1 VTRLRPTTRR
11 RPRLRSGLALALIVL
26 LQAACQSPT
35 PEAISGE
42 AADGGPSVADFYR
55 GKQVDFYIGYSA
67 GGGYDTYARLLAR
80 HLGKHIPGNPTVVP
94 QNMPGAG
101 SLTLANYLYNIAP
114 KDGTAIGTFGRGLAM
129 EPLLGGG
136 GTRFDATRFTW
147 LGSLNNEVSVC
158 VSWHTSPVKT
168 VDDLRSTELI
178 VGGTGSGSDTD
189 TFPVVLKNLLGLNMR
204 LISGYPGGN
213 DVLLAMERGEIDG
226 RCGWS
231 WATVM
236 AVRPEWIEQDQVNVL
251 VQMALEKHPALPE
264 VPLVMDLAR
273 NDDER
278 QAMELIFSRQVM
290 GRPYAA
296 PPDIPPA
303 RRDALRRALD
313 AVVTDPEFLADAE
326 RIDLELNPVSGE
338 EVEALVR
345 RIYAA
350 SPAAVELASNAI
362 RMDGGR

>member
-1 VTRLRPTTRR
+1 MSTLARLM
-11 RPRLRSGLALALIVL
+11 LALAWLCL
-26 LQAACQSPT
+26 AACQGPAPT
-35 PEAISGE
+35 AQSSETGTPGG
-42 AADGGPSVADFYR
+42 ADDDVAGFYR
-55 GKQVDFYIGYSA
+55 GRQVDLYIGYSA

-114 KDGTAIGTFGRGLAM
+114 KDGSAIGTFGRGLAM

-136 GTRFDATRFTW
+136 GIRFDATRFTW

-158 VSWHTSPVKT
+158 VSWHTSDVKT
-168 VDDLRSTELI
+168 VDDLRTRELI
-178 VGGTGSGSDTD
+178 VGGTGSGSDTHI
-189 TFPVVLKNLLGLNMR
+189 FPVVLKNLLGLDIR

-236 AVRPEWIEQDQVNVL
+236 AVRPDWIEQKQVNIL
-251 VQMALEKHPALPE
+251 MQMALEKHPALPD

-273 NDDER
+273 SEDER

-296 PPDIPPA
+296 PPDIPVA
-303 RRDALRRALD
+303 RRDALRRAMD
-313 AVVTDPEFLADAE
+313 AVVVDPEFVADAQ

-338 EVEALVR
+338 DVEALVR
-345 RIYAA
+345 RVYGA
-350 SPAAVELASNAI
+350 SPQAIALATEALRQS
-362 RMDGGR
+362 GGD